1 VEKTREKMKA
11 QNSIALILIVIM
23 VMAIVAS
30 AEQTQARPPI
40 GIVEHLG
47 QSVPMDVEMYD
58 ESGNLVTT
66 KDVINKP
73 TIITFVY
80 FKCPGICSPL
90 LNELSHTV
98 EKMDLELGKD
108 YQILTLSFDHS
119 EKPELAADK
128 KDNYL
133 SSIKRHVDPSG
144 WRFFTS
150 DSVNIHKFTDAAG
163 FYFKRDSAAWLHA
176 GALIIVSREGK
187 ITRYINGITYLPFD
201 VKMAVIEASEGKV
214 SPTIANV
221 LKFCFSYNPE
231 SRSYALNFTRIAMV
245 VVLLLV
251 GLFVVL
257 FILKPRVKNIE
268 RQVPYGRSV

>member
-1 VEKTREKMKA
+1 MKRA
-11 QNSIALILIVIM
+11 GTIGFILAAALAMANIANT
-23 VMAIVAS
+23 
-30 AEQTQARPPI
+30 EQTQTRSPI

-47 QSVPMDVEMYD
+47 QTVPMDVEMYD

-80 FKCPGICSPL
+80 YKCPGICSPL
-90 LNELSHTV
+90 LNEVSRII

-108 YQILTLSFDHS
+108 YQILTLSFDPG

-133 SSIKRHVDPSG
+133 SSIKRQVDPNG

-150 DSVNIHKFTDAAG
+150 DSINIHRFTDAAG

-176 GALIIVSREGK
+176 GALIVVSPQGK
-187 ITRYINGITYLPFD
+187 VTRYINGIQYLPFD

-214 SPTIANV
+214 GPTIATV
-221 LKFCFSYNPE
+221 LRFCYSYNPE
-231 SRSYALNFTRIAMV
+231 SRSYALNVTRIGMV

-251 GLFVVL
+251 ALFVGV

-268 RQVPYGRSV
+268 RQVPHVKSV